1 MCLSS
6 RQGACGPHDTYG
18 SALTAQP
25 GWSQGR
31 PDNNTSSQ
39 LIKYFGLPTSR
50 APDTPVPVSPG
61 YSRRADDSTPP
72 VVPRKSMPDNKSIEQ
87 DHRAIKRDDPADAR
101 LPEDENSLR
110 DLEGIRGHAND
121 PPRSLHR
128 QPSRRDRRNPSGQP
142 AVRSCGLSEAP
153 AGFIVPIPSYCNKAV
168 WNSPP
173 SALIENSR
181 QSQMTARGSTIV
193 SPGTL
198 SRA

>member
-50 APDTPVPVSPG
+50 APDTPVPVHPG

-72 VVPRKSMPDNKSIEQ
+72 VVPKKSMPDNNIVEA
-87 DHRAIKRDDPADAR
+87 DHGALKRVIRPTRGFQSMKTARATIKGFEVMRMIR
-101 LPEDENSLR
+101 
-110 DLEGIRGHAND
+110 RGHCA
-121 PPRSLHR
+121 LT
-128 QPSRRDRRNPSGQP
+128 QPGLTGE
-142 AVRSCGLSEAP
+142 VRLINQLFGLA
-153 AGFIVPIPSYCNKAV
+153 A
-168 WNSPP
+168 
-173 SALIENSR
+173 
-181 QSQMTARGSTIV
+181 
-193 SPGTL
+193 
-198 SRA
+198 